1 MYIPK
6 IQYVLSSFNYALV
19 TNTYLPVFVV
29 PSSDDEE
36 EERDRLALTRYPYG
50 FSESVVLC
58 TPLYL
63 TQLYHGFRAWL

>member
-1 MYIPK
+1 M
-6 IQYVLSSFNYALV
+6 
-19 TNTYLPVFVV
+19 YLPVFVV

-63 TQLYHGFRAWL
+63 TQLYHGFRAWLRCGV